1 MSKNK
6 LYSLLLIA
14 CFFGY
19 MYLGFSILNSQKNLI
34 PGIKGCLFKN
44 ITTIPCP
51 SCGTTRSIQLLIEG
65 QFFEARMVNPFGF
78 IVAFMMLTV
87 PFWIFADLLLKKQT
101 LFNSYQKTE
110 HFIRTKWI
118 ATILIMLVLLNWIWN
133 IYKNL

>member
-19 MYLGFSILNSQKNLI
+19 TYLIFSIYQADNIESKD
-34 PGIKGCLFKN
+34 IKGCIFKS

-51 SCGTTRSIQLLIEG
+51 SCGTTRSVKLLIKG
-65 QFFEARMVNPFGF
+65 QFLDAAMVNPFGPIVGF
-78 IVAFMMLTV
+78 IMLTV
-87 PFWIFADLLLKKQT
+87 PVWIIADLILKKQT
-101 LFNSYQKTE
+101 LYNWYHKTE
-110 HFIRTKWI
+110 HFIRIKWVAI
-118 ATILIMLVLLNWIWN
+118 TLILLTLLNWIWN

>member
-19 MYLGFSILNSQKNLI
+19 MYLGFSIFNSERNQN
-34 PGIKGCLFKN
+34 PDFKGCLFKS

-51 SCGTTRSIQLLIEG
+51 SCGTTRSIQLLIKG
-65 QFFEARMVNPFGF
+65 QFFEAVKINPFGL
-78 IVAFMMLTV
+78 IVALIMLTV
-87 PFWIFADLLLKKQT
+87 PVWIIADMLLKKQT
-101 LFNSYQKTE
+101 FFDWYHKIE

-118 ATILIMLVLLNWIWN
+118 ATMLIILVLLNWIWN